1 MTSSVAFEFYTEST
15 AGHETTWHVT
25 ADITFEHGRY
35 FADLTGAYPE
45 GETAAE
51 YDVSDLEWALAEEAN
66 GRELES
72 VKQAAIDAYCEQA
85 EREAGRREC
94 DLERVGT

>member
-1 MTSSVAFEFYTEST
+1 MTSSVTFEFYTESA

-25 ADITFEHGRY
+25 ADITFERGRY

-51 YDVSDLEWALAEEAN
+51 YDVSDLESALLED
-66 GRELES
+66 GRTMADVE
-72 VKQAAIDAYCEQA
+72 QAAIDSYCEQA